1 MERCVPPFAQTHYTP
16 RSLKAGKDSRARWA
30 IRPSGVAVVFVHG
43 FGGAATATWDEF
55 ADRLPEHPECAGHDL
70 LFYGYDSL
78 TVQAPVSAALLRKFL
93 HALAT
98 DPVNSVMA
106 GSLSIDRGLGAA
118 FRYHRIVILAHSLGA
133 VVVREALIQAAG
145 DPVMRPWIPLVRLAL
160 FAPAHCG
167 ARVTELAEEA
177 IGAFKLSW
185 LKLAASGY
193 KAYAQVL
200 KDLEEGSATLRRLE
214 KETTAL
220 IDAGLTA
227 LRAEVVVQGERD
239 RIVNQAVFCS
249 DPGPEVELGMG
260 HTAVCKPS
268 AAYQAPI
275 DYVLPILTAP

>member
-1 MERCVPPFAQTHYTP
+1 MPAYSQTHYTP
-16 RSLKAGKDSRARWA
+16 RPLKAGKDSRARWA
-30 IRPSGVAVVFVHG
+30 VRPSGVAVVFVHG
-43 FGGAATATWDEF
+43 FGGSATATWDEF
-55 ADRLPEHPECAGHDL
+55 ADRLPERPECIGHDL

-98 DPVNSVMA
+98 DPVHSVMS
-106 GSLSIDRGLGAA
+106 GSLSINRSLSAA

-133 VVVREALIQAAG
+133 VIVREALVQAAS
-145 DPVMRPWIPLVRLAL
+145 DKAMRPWIPLVRLAL

-177 IGAFKLSW
+177 MGAFKLS
-185 LKLAASGY
+185 LLRLATSGF

-200 KDLEEGSATLRRLE
+200 KDLEEGSLMLRGLE
-214 KETTAL
+214 QRTTAL
-220 IDAGLTA
+220 LNAGLTS
-227 LRAEVVVQGERD
+227 LRAEVVVQGEHD
-239 RIVNQAVFCS
+239 RIVNQTVFCS